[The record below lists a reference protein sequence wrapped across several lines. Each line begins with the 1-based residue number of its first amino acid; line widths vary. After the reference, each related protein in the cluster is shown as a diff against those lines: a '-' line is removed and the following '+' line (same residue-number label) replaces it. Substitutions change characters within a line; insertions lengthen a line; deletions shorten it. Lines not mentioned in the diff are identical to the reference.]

1 MLEYSKYNQP
11 EELYK
16 SQKEPNTQ
24 FKYGYNTPSYI
35 SKKRVTEKSKGYV
48 RWKDRSSHQGC
59 PMKEVFLKISQ
70 NSQENTCARVSF
82 LIKLLDLLKNRLWHS
97 CFPVDFAKFLRT
109 PFLEN
114 TFGLL
119 LLEGERLSWNTY
131 VRSQCHWSQYFLI
144 SVSFLFFSF
153 AL

>member
-35 SKKRVTEKSKGYV
+35 SKKGVTEKSKGY
-48 RWKDRSSHQGC
+48 GG
-59 PMKEVFLKISQ
+59 
-70 NSQENTCARVSF
+70 
-82 LIKLLDLLKNRLWHS
+82 
-97 CFPVDFAKFLRT
+97 RT
-109 PFLEN
+109 EAA
-114 TFGLL
+114 TRG
-119 LLEGERLSWNTY
+119 
-131 VRSQCHWSQYFLI
+131 
-144 SVSFLFFSF
+144 